1 MPITELPQASARPGS
16 SSDSTHAVR
25 QYCDVLV
32 IGGGPAGST
41 TAALLADRGYDVTV
55 IEKDRHPR
63 FHIGESLLPANLR
76 LFEKLGVADEI
87 RAIGMQKWGA
97 EFVSPWHD
105 HKQTFQFADAWDKT
119 MPYAY
124 QVRRSE
130 FDEILLRHAGRR
142 GARVI
147 EGCRVRAVEFLK
159 GRANENAGAIVMAAH
174 EDGRDEQWQAR
185 FVVDASGRGT
195 FLGNRFKAKVR
206 NSRHNSAAMYAHYKG
221 ARRECGRDEG
231 NIAVYWFDHGWFWF
245 IPLLD
250 GVTSIGAVSWP
261 SYMNTRGKRT
271 VEQFFLDTIALCPAL
286 AKRLQDATLASP
298 VEATGN
304 FSYECDHSYGPG
316 YLLVGDAYAFIDP
329 IFSSGVMLAMN
340 GGFEAAAAV
349 DACLARPAEA
359 EAALQR
365 YHQVV
370 KHGPK
375 EFSWFIYRVTNP
387 TMRDLFMGPSNKWR
401 VKEALLAVLAGD
413 IFGSRPYRNSLLL
426 FKAIYYAFS
435 LANLKRS
442 LVAWRRRRFNMRRID
457 EAGTVP
463 SR

>member
-1 MPITELPQASARPGS
+1 MLESATGSASDAPVA
-16 SSDSTHAVR
+16 AVPDA
-25 QYCDVLV
+25 CDVAV

-41 TAALLADRGYDVTV
+41 TAALLAARGYRVTLFD
-55 IEKDRHPR
+55 KDRHPR

-76 LFEKLGVADEI
+76 LFERLGVADDI
-87 RAIGMQKWGA
+87 RAIGMQKWAA
-97 EFVSPWHD
+97 EFVSPWHGGR
-105 HKQTFQFADAWDKT
+105 KQIFQFADAWDKT

-130 FDEILLRHAGRR
+130 FDEILLRNAGRR
-142 GARVI
+142 GARVV
-147 EGCRVRAVEFLK
+147 EGCRVRVGYCGAGPDDCGAVVHAE
-159 GRANENAGAIVMAAH
+159 H
-174 EDGRDEQWQAR
+174 EDGRGESCRAR

-195 FLGNRFKAKVR
+195 FLGNRFKAKRR
-206 NSRHNSAAMYAHYKG
+206 NARHNSAAMYGHFRD
-221 ARRECGRDEG
+221 ARRECGRDAG
-231 NIAVYWFDHGWFWF
+231 NITVFWFDHGWFWF

-286 AKRLQDATLASP
+286 AERLAGATLASP

-304 FSYECDHSYGPG
+304 FSYECDRSHGSNW
-316 YLLVGDAYAFIDP
+316 LMVGDAYAFIDP
-329 IFSSGVMLAMN
+329 IFSSGVMLAMH
-340 GGFEAAAAV
+340 GAFEAAEAI
-349 DACLARPAEA
+349 DACLARPS
-359 EAALQR
+359 EAAVALAR
-365 YHQVV
+365 YHRVV

-387 TMRDLFMGPSNKWR
+387 TMRDLFMAPSNRWR

-413 IFGSRPYRNSLLL
+413 IFGTRPFRYSLVL

-435 LANLKRS
+435 LAHLRRS
-442 LVAWRRRRFNMRRID
+442 LIAWRRRRFNMRRL
-457 EAGTVP
+457 EPGQASSA